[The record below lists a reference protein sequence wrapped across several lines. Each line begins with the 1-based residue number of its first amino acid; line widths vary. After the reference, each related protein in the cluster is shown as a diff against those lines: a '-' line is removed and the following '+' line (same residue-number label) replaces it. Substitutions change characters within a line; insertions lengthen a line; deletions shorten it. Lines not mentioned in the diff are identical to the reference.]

1 MIQCNNCGQV
11 NAQESNFC
19 RFCGAK
25 SVSMQQNQFNPPN
38 QTPPTAQGTDFEYAP
53 PRPHVWKTDELHV
66 SDNKT
71 RPTEQINRVQPLA
84 NFEAVTNQTARTQPL
99 ARYQQNNLAY
109 GYRCPRCASQLL
121 PRLERK
127 VSSAGW
133 ITFAV
138 LMVAFFPLFWI
149 GLLIKEDVRVCPV
162 CNLKSK

>member
-25 SVSMQQNQFNPPN
+25 SGPMPQTQFNPPN
-38 QTPPTAQGTDFEYAP
+38 QIPPSAQGINYEYAP
-53 PRPHVWKTDELHV
+53 PRPHVWKTDELQI
-66 SDNKT
+66 SENKS

-84 NFEAVTNQTARTQPL
+84 SFEAVTNQTARTQPL
-99 ARYQQNNLAY
+99 AQYQQNNLAY

-133 ITFAV
+133 ITFAI